1 MWNYNLAVLLQHVH
15 IVIVCTH
22 LGALQPVLKLLNLDK
37 MFLIFVFNLLDT
49 PVFLESWVPVA
60 SNTAINGEN

>member
-1 MWNYNLAVLLQHVH
+1 MMVLRHSSNLFWELCFLALN
-15 IVIVCTH
+15 VIR
-22 LGALQPVLKLLNLDK
+22 LNLDK
-37 MFLIFVFNLLDT
+37 LFLIFVFNLLDT

>member
-1 MWNYNLAVLLQHVH
+1 MLLQLVH

-37 MFLIFVFNLLDT
+37 LFLIFVFNLLDT
-49 PVFLESWVPVA
+49 PVFLES
-60 SNTAINGEN
+60 